1 MDNKL
6 AIVTGGSTGIGRQI
20 VHTLADAGYA
30 VAFNYVNSHDEAR
43 ETADAVRARG
53 HEVRFADCDVGNK
66 QAVDRFVDDTA
77 AWCGRP
83 PDFLVNNAG
92 IQTWSPL
99 LELAESDWDKVIRTN
114 LKGCFLTTQSV
125 ARLMKQSGTGGA
137 IVNLGSGCNK
147 LGFPG
152 LVDYTA
158 SKGGIEQLTKVSA
171 VELGPFG
178 IRVNCVAP
186 GSIISDRTLVEDPQ
200 YADKWAPLT
209 PLGRVGTPAEIAD
222 VVLFFAGEASRFVT
236 GQTLWVDGGLF
247 SRAPWAY

>member
-1 MDNKL
+1 
-6 AIVTGGSTGIGRQI
+6 
-20 VHTLADAGYA
+20 
-30 VAFNYVNSHDEAR
+30 
-43 ETADAVRARG
+43 
-53 HEVRFADCDVGNK
+53 
-66 QAVDRFVDDTA
+66 
-77 AWCGRP
+77 
-83 PDFLVNNAG
+83 VNNAG

-114 LKGCFLTTQSV
+114 LKGSFLTTQSV
-125 ARLMKQSGTGGA
+125 ARLMKQSGRGGA
-137 IVNLGSGCNK
+137 IFNLGSGCNK

-186 GSIISDRTLVEDPQ
+186 GSIISGRTLVEDPQ
-200 YADKWAPLT
+200 YAEKWAPLT

-222 VVLFFAGEASRFVT
+222 VVLFFASEASRFVS